1 LKKEEVKMK
10 TRILLMV
17 FVLVAALAP
26 AVQAFTAPS
35 QLDSMDPNLM
45 ITTGGRWL
53 DARYGGTFVKQNTD
67 SNYVHEGAGSMMIDF
82 GQFTGDQWDVDAKGF
97 FTRDGYG
104 SGPISVG
111 AGDAFTFWG
120 YRPAAGAGGAER
132 IAELQVYSP
141 GGDNR
146 AIATVV
152 ASPDANKIAV
162 GWTEYTIPR
171 SAFVN
176 DYGLIDWANI
186 DLVNFYE
193 SCWSDNGVPWVEDPP
208 GVWNPGPGFEQ
219 YEVTGAPIYIDDF
232 RLVPEPATMMLLGL
246 GTLALLKRRKA

>member
-1 LKKEEVKMK
+1 MVKEELNV
-10 TRILLMV
+10 TH
-17 FVLVAALAP
+17 
-26 AVQAFTAPS
+26 
-35 QLDSMDPNLM
+35 DGD
-45 ITTGGRWL
+45 
-53 DARYGGTFVKQNTD
+53 
-67 SNYVHEGAGSMMIDF
+67 GSMMIDF
-82 GQFTGDQWDVDAKGF
+82 SVFTGNQWDVDARGAF
-97 FTRDGYG
+97 GRDGYG
-104 SGPISVG
+104 SGPIAVHTG
-111 AGDAFTFWG
+111 QAFTFWA

-152 ASPDANKIAV
+152 SSPDANKISV
-162 GWTEYTIPR
+162 GWTQYTIPR

-176 DYGLIDWANI
+176 DYGTIDWCNI
-186 DLVNFYE
+186 DLVNFFV

-219 YEVTGAPIYIDDF
+219 YEVTGASIYIDDF

>member
-1 LKKEEVKMK
+1 MK
-10 TRILLMV
+10 TRILFLMV
-17 FVLVAALAP
+17 FVLVAVLPP
-26 AVQAFTAPS
+26 AVQAGFAAPS
-35 QLDSMDPNLM
+35 QLDSMDPPLM

-67 SNYVHEGAGSMMIDF
+67 LAYVHEGIGSMMIDY
-82 GQFTGDQWDVDAKGF
+82 GQFTGDQWDVDARGF
-97 FTRDGYG
+97 FGRDGYG

-111 AGDAFTFWG
+111 ANDAFTFWG

-152 ASPDANKIAV
+152 ASPDAPLIPV
-162 GWTEYTIPR
+162 GWTQYTIPR

-176 DYGLIDWANI
+176 DYGVIDWANI

-193 SCWSDNGVPWVEDPP
+193 SCWSDNGVGWWEVPP
-208 GVWNPGPGFEQ
+208 GSGHWEPMPGYEQ

-246 GTLALLKRRKA
+246 GGLALLRRRRA